1 MKKIVQYDT
10 GLLEIPCRSA
20 RDIQLFEDELPA
32 QVKKSLMRHQISLED
47 AVLYVRT
54 EQFKKLQMSRDN
66 AAMLFGFL
74 RKKNFIRRD
83 INVRTLGYGRLLHKI
98 GNDEYLYDLSLLG
111 SNEEYETAQVVD
123 WRQIERV
130 DLMLDNRLKHRH
142 QRIIRMFFGLDGE
155 CFSFKEIANSFKTDP
170 DPDGPDEDKY
180 PKATHL
186 KELSDAMV
194 SRTKCGYDIAICALC
209 DKKDDRREYIAK
221 LAKDLYDTAQAS
233 LKIKDGD
240 YEKRYNDRLI
250 ESLTNE
256 IQYVLRIEDL
266 G

>member
-20 RDIQLFEDELPA
+20 RDIKLFEDELPV
-32 QVKKSLMRHQISLED
+32 QVKKSLMRHRMSLED

-54 EQFKKLQMSRDN
+54 EQFRKLQMSKKNVDL
-66 AAMLFGFL
+66 LFTFL
-74 RKKNFIRRD
+74 IKKNFIRRD
-83 INVRTLGYGRLLHKI
+83 INVRTLGYGRLLHEI

-123 WRQIERV
+123 WHQIERV

-155 CFSFKEIANSFKTDP
+155 CFSFKKIAKSFQADP
-170 DPDGPDEDKY
+170 DLDGPDEDKF
-180 PKATHL
+180 PKATHI
-186 KELSDAMV
+186 KKLSDAMA
-194 SRTKCGYDIAICALC
+194 SRTECGYDIAICALR

-221 LAKDLYDTAQAS
+221 LAKTLYDTAQAS
-233 LKIKDGD
+233 LKIEDDD
-240 YEKRYNDRLI
+240 YEKRYNDRYI
-250 ESLTNE
+250 DSLANE
-256 IQYVLRIEDL
+256 IQYILKIKDL

>member
-1 MKKIVQYDT
+1 MKKIVQFDT

-20 RDIQLFEDELPA
+20 RDIKLFEDELPA

-47 AVLYVRT
+47 AVFYVRT
-54 EQFKKLQMSRDN
+54 EQFRKLQMSKN
-66 AAMLFGFL
+66 NVAMLFSFL

-83 INVRTLGYGRLLHKI
+83 FNVRTLGYGRLLHEI
-98 GNDEYLYDLSLLG
+98 GNDEYLYDLSLLK
-111 SNEEYETAQVVD
+111 SNGEYETAQVVD
-123 WRQIERV
+123 WHQIERV

-155 CFSFKEIANSFKTDP
+155 CFSFKEIAKSFQTDP
-170 DPDGPDEDKY
+170 DLDGPDEEER
-180 PKATHL
+180 PKAAHL
-186 KELSDAMV
+186 KKLSDVMV
-194 SRTKCGYDIAICALC
+194 SRTECGYDIAICALC
-209 DKKDDRREYIAK
+209 DKKDDRREYVAK
-221 LAKDLYDTAQAS
+221 LAKDLCDVAQAS
-233 LKIKDGD
+233 LKINDDD

-256 IQYVLRIEDL
+256 IQHVLRIEDL

>member
-83 INVRTLGYGRLLHKI
+83 INVRTLGYGRLLHEI

-155 CFSFKEIANSFKTDP
+155 CFSFKEI
-170 DPDGPDEDKY
+170 
-180 PKATHL
+180 
-186 KELSDAMV
+186 
-194 SRTKCGYDIAICALC
+194 
-209 DKKDDRREYIAK
+209 
-221 LAKDLYDTAQAS
+221 
-233 LKIKDGD
+233 
-240 YEKRYNDRLI
+240 
-250 ESLTNE
+250 
-256 IQYVLRIEDL
+256 
-266 G
+266 

>member
-1 MKKIVQYDT
+1 MKKIVQYDI
-10 GLLEIPCRSA
+10 GLLKIPCRSA
-20 RDIQLFEDELPA
+20 RDIKLFEDELPA
-32 QVKKSLMRHQISLED
+32 QAKKSLMRHQISLEN
-47 AVLYVRT
+47 AVFYVRT
-54 EQFKKLQMSRDN
+54 EQFRKLQMSKNN
-66 AAMLFGFL
+66 AAMLFSFL

-83 INVRTLGYGRLLHKI
+83 FSVRTLGYGRLLHEI
-98 GNDEYLYDLSLLG
+98 SNDEYLYDLSLLE

-123 WRQIERV
+123 WHQIERV

-170 DPDGPDEDKY
+170 DPDGPDEEEY
-180 PKATHL
+180 PKAAHL

-194 SRTKCGYDIAICALC
+194 SRTECGYDIAICALC
-209 DKKDDRREYIAK
+209 DKKDDRREFIVK
-221 LAKDLYDTAQAS
+221 LTKDLYDMAQAS
-233 LKIKDGD
+233 LKKDDD